1 MKKRTSKL
9 LITVAV
15 LSLIV
20 IGAVIASGLSKKFNS
35 KKTSDELQNNNV
47 LGQLTQSLNNS
58 SLLNTNTVSNTIES
72 TKETVSQKANE
83 VEKEILKTV
92 EMQITT
98 LTQSQ
103 IQSVKQQICTDWGII
118 TPQPTKKEG

>member
-1 MKKRTSKL
+1 MKKRASKL

-15 LSLIV
+15 ISLIV
-20 IGAVIASGLSKKFNS
+20 IGVVIASGLSKKLNT
-35 KKTSDELQNNNV
+35 KETSDKLQNSNV
-47 LGQLTQSLNNS
+47 LGELTKSLSSS
-58 SLLNTNTVSNTIES
+58 SLLNTNTVSNTIEN

-92 EMQITT
+92 EAQITT

-103 IQSVKQQICTDWGII
+103 IQSVKQQICTDWGIV
-118 TPQPTKKEG
+118 TPQPTKKEE